1 MTPEQ
6 LVMQKA
12 WEKYC
17 DNPTYKFTQEECIAV
32 STCAGREIL
41 PLAALLDELPAEL
54 PDEKT
59 IRTIDSLNPY
69 LQKMIWRFAEAWNG
83 GRLVEM
89 KLEFSRLQNLVPPEV
104 IEKCV
109 CELQVDRELRQQL
122 FDQYPHPPGEKYDHA
137 APTVQEQAESLRL
150 TMISPDLERGLY
162 VGTMVGQDFQSAL
175 IKFAAEKSIKLPFL
189 WLEPGQARPKMGE
202 TVRMKFTKGDLAV
215 SVAEHKGK
223 PLE

>member
-1 MTPEQ
+1 MMTPEQ
-6 LVMQKA
+6 LLMQKA

-17 DNPTYKFTQEECIAV
+17 DDPTYKFTQEECIAV

-54 PDEKT
+54 PDDKT

-89 KLEFSRLQNLVPPEV
+89 ELEFSRLQNLLPPEV

-109 CELQVDRELRQQL
+109 LELQVDRGLRQQV
-122 FDQYPHPPGEKYDHA
+122 FDQYPHPSGEKYDHT
-137 APTVQEQAESLRL
+137 APTVQEQAESLCL
-150 TMISPDLERGLY
+150 TMITPKFERGQY
-162 VGTMVGQDFQSAL
+162 VGMMVGQDFQSAL

-189 WLEPGQARPKMGE
+189 WLAPGQARPKMGE
-202 TVRMKFTKGDLAV
+202 TVRMEFTKGELAV
-215 SVAEHKGK
+215 SVAVRQAKE
-223 PLE
+223 